1 MFRSISINL
10 KSTGVFVGVCP
21 YPTNDV
27 ASFATNSD
35 PPPPTGVRFE
45 YSQELENGLGYRKY
59 IIVEPPPGSNS
70 SAEGVDFWAYHLKKS
85 VFEEAAR
92 LGGMGGKL
100 EWRECEFLEEE
111 WKLALG
117 MGKNEEGWRNLCNNP
132 QMSVLVLWK
141 E

>member
-45 YSQELENGLGYRKY
+45 YSQELKNGLGYR
-59 IIVEPPPGSNS
+59 
-70 SAEGVDFWAYHLKKS
+70 VDFWAYHLKKN

-111 WKLALG
+111 WKLALA
-117 MGKNEEGWRNLCNNP
+117 MHNYSILDRHLLEFVISHTP
-132 QMSVLVLWK
+132 
-141 E
+141 